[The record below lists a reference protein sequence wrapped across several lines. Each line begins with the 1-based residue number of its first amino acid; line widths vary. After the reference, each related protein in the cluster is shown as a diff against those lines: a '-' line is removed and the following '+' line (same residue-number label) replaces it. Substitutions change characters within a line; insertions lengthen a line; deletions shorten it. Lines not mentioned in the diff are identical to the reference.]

1 MAIVSWLRTRST
13 PDTMCRSKKKLRPL
27 YVKARERI
35 AALRA
40 AGTRITLVHV
50 GRKWNADADAA
61 ANAAVDKLEVG
72 VTRHSRGE
80 PESPGVRARADSSSR
95 PPDWTLY

>member
-1 MAIVSWLRTRST
+1 MAIVSWLRTRSNT
-13 PDTMCRSKKKLRPL
+13 DTMCRSKKLRPL

-80 PESPGVRARADSSSR
+80 PESPV
-95 PPDWTLY
+95 